1 MFGMAHN
8 EARKTFDEQFIR
20 SQRHIFRYI
29 AALLPNINDAEEV
42 FQDTCITILEKWET
56 FETDRP
62 MVPWACGIA
71 QNMVRRFFERNRRHA
86 VRLDEMTIAA
96 VSETQHRFA
105 AEIDDRLEKLPE
117 CVQKLPAEQQ
127 SLLDQC
133 YTQGNT
139 IRSIAKARH
148 LDPDTL
154 YKRLERI
161 RRNLL
166 ECIERAL
173 TRG

>member
-1 MFGMAHN
+1 MAHS

-29 AALLPNINDAEEV
+29 AALVPNVDHAEEV
-42 FQDTCITILEKWET
+42 FQDTCIAILENWET
-56 FETDRP
+56 FEPDRP

-71 QNMVRRFFERNRRHA
+71 HNMVRRFYDRHRRRA
-86 VRLDEMTIAA
+86 SRLDEMTMAA

-105 AEIDDRLEKLPE
+105 TEIDLRLEELPE
-117 CVQKLPAEQQ
+117 CVRKLPTEQQ

-139 IRSIAKARH
+139 IRSIAKQRQ

-161 RRNLL
+161 RRTLL
-166 ECIERAL
+166 ECVEQAL
-173 TRG
+173 TRE

>member
-1 MFGMAHN
+1 MAHS
-8 EARKTFDEQFIR
+8 EARKQFDEQFIR

-29 AALLPNINDAEEV
+29 AALVPNADQAEEV

-56 FETDRP
+56 FDPARP
-62 MVPWACGIA
+62 MVPWACGVA
-71 QNMVRRFFERNRRHA
+71 QNMVRRFFERNRRRTVH
-86 VRLDEMTIAA
+86 LDEMAIAA

-105 AEIDDRLEKLPE
+105 AEIDDRLEKLPG

-139 IRSIAKARH
+139 IRSVAKTRH

-161 RRNLL
+161 RRSLL
-166 ECIERAL
+166 ECIEQAL
-173 TRG
+173 TKE